1 MASRKNLKKRI
12 KNAYETMLYLCMV
25 EASAAENQQ
34 QREKAAE
41 VMTDLAVLFQDLVCR
56 ISHTEPGSTKLFY
69 QKLRNDVAE
78 GMKAALDKL
87 YDQPAEA

>member
-1 MASRKNLKKRI
+1 
-12 KNAYETMLYLCMV
+12 
-25 EASAAENQQ
+25 
-34 QREKAAE
+34 
-41 VMTDLAVLFQDLVCR
+41 MTDLAVLFQDLVCR

-69 QKLRNDVAE
+69 QELRNDFAE

>member
-41 VMTDLAVLFQDLVCR
+41 VMADLAVLFQDLVCR

-69 QKLRNDVAE
+69 QKLRNDFAE

-87 YDQPAEA
+87 YDQPAGA